1 MGLSSALNTAVFG
14 ITYNQRQIDV
24 TAANIANADTAGY
37 SKKTVSANAYFDGD
51 GNVAGIISN
60 EISRIVNTEIQ
71 HDYFSSLA
79 DTSYG
84 KQIFAFTDRLDDIFG
99 TIGDE
104 TGLTSLAS
112 KLTASLSALVN
123 QPASYAAQQEVVAA
137 ADAMAR
143 ELNAAYSQISDLRH
157 EADDALARQTQAVNN
172 ILSGIEDIDAS
183 IRDATQAGVSSAEME
198 DERDRLVEQLSG
210 YLDVTVSKSD
220 ENTLFILSKNGQ
232 SLFSDGK
239 ASTLSFS
246 STTQLADSQNGN
258 AVYATTPGGTQ
269 YELIPAGATASDR
282 TIGTGLMVATM
293 ELRDD
298 VLVEAQAQLDTIAA
312 ELSLAFSTVTTS
324 ATATSTTATV
334 TQTLDVSDLQA
345 GDTLTLTYTDGV
357 GTESTITLVA
367 VTDAALLPLDNS
379 TTANPSDTVVGIDI
393 STGLATYIDDIVTA
407 LGGIPAGLAVSKTG
421 SDELQIVDSDKNNLP
436 SVDSLSK
443 SVTPTANSDQGLG
456 LSIFVDMRNGKEI
469 FTDALEDGGQR
480 VGFAGGIAINPDLL
494 ADGSLLIDYQ
504 TTPTP
509 NTDNDPARAQYL
521 LDALSSGTKYFD
533 PDAGI
538 GTSTNPFE
546 GSVLNYINQAVSYQG
561 NQAADAKT
569 YAESKET
576 LTQNLAIRYEESYS
590 VDLNAEMAFLVQLEN
605 AYSANARVMQTINDL
620 MDELLSIVR

>member
-37 SKKTVSANAYFDGD
+37 SKKTVSANAYFDGE
-51 GNVAGIISN
+51 GNVAGILSN

-99 TIGDE
+99 TIGDQ
-104 TGLTSLAS
+104 TGLSNLAS
-112 KLTASLSALVN
+112 NLTAALSALVN
-123 QPASYAAQQEVVAA
+123 QPASYAAQQEVIAA

-143 ELNAAYSQISDLRH
+143 ELNAAHSQISDLRN
-157 EADDALARQTQAVNN
+157 EADVALSRQTDAVNG
-172 ILSGIEDIDAS
+172 ILSSIESIDAS
-183 IRDATQAGVSSAEME
+183 IRDATQAGISTAEME

-232 SLFSDGK
+232 SLFADGK
-239 ASTLSFS
+239 ASTLSFTPTS
-246 STTQLADSQNGN
+246 QLAVGQTGN
-258 AVYATTPGGTQ
+258 PVYATTPGGTQ
-269 YELIPAGATASDR
+269 YELIPAGASGSDR
-282 TIGTGLMVATM
+282 TMGTGLMVATM

-312 ELSLAFSTVTTS
+312 EMSLAFSTVTTA
-324 ATATSTTATV
+324 ATAVSTTATV
-334 TQTLDVSDLQA
+334 TQTLDVSNLQA
-345 GDTLTLTYTDGV
+345 GDTLELTYTDGT

-367 VTDAALLPLDNS
+367 VTDATLLPLAN
-379 TTANPSDTVVGIDI
+379 TATANPGDTVVGIDI

-407 LGGIPAGLAVSKTG
+407 LGGLPAGLAVSKTG
-421 SDELQIVDSDKNNLP
+421 SDELQIVDSDKSTLP
-436 SVDSLSK
+436 SLDSLTK

-456 LSIFVDMRNGKEI
+456 LSIFVDQRNGTEI
-469 FTDALEDGGQR
+469 FTDALENGGQR
-480 VGFAGGIAINPDLL
+480 VGFASGIGINPALL
-494 ADGSLLIDYQ
+494 ADSSLLIDYQ
-504 TTPTP
+504 TTPTA

-521 LDALSSGTKYFD
+521 LNALSGSTTHFN
-533 PDAGI
+533 PNAGI

-546 GSVLNYINQAVSYQG
+546 GSVLSYINQTVSYQG

-576 LTQNLAIRYEESYS
+576 LTLNLAIRYEESYS